1 MNGTISK
8 VCCKVGD
15 TVKADDV
22 VIILEAMKMENEV
35 FAGVNGVVKSVHV
48 NAGDAVQPDDLLVVV
63 G

>member
-1 MNGTISK
+1 M
-8 VCCKVGD
+8 GD
-15 TVKADDV
+15 AVKPDDV

-35 FAGVNGVVKSVHV
+35 FAGVNGVVKSIHV